1 MKQIKKADDSDMAA
15 AAHIDLELVPGEL
28 ETADNMVQDQV
39 KLAHAAKIARW
50 LVVFLTLAL
59 LVLWPMP
66 MLGSNYV
73 FSKPFFTGWVSFDI
87 IWLFFTGF
95 AVCVFPVFQGR
106 KTIAKTFKSIYLDIT
121 GKRKP
126 GTMHGR
132 PVVADEMTAEEAAT
146 KKGLDTP
153 PEKAV
158 DSA

>member
-1 MKQIKKADDSDMAA
+1 MKLIKKADDSDMAH
-15 AAHIDLELVPGEL
+15 AAHVDLENIPGEL
-28 ETADNMVQDQV
+28 ETAEEMVRDQE

-73 FSKPFFTGWVSFDI
+73 FSKGFFTGWVSFDI
-87 IWLFFTGF
+87 IWLFFTAF
-95 AVCVFPVFQGR
+95 AVCVFPVVQGR
-106 KTIAKTFKSIYLDIT
+106 KTIVKTFKSIYLDIT
-121 GKRKP
+121 GKQKP

-132 PVVADEMTAEEAAT
+132 PIIADESTSDKGEI

-158 DSA
+158 DTA